1 MSWLSLRQEQ
11 EQKIRQEAMLGM
23 MLELDLMLEGHFDFG
38 NGWHGTSYLNAHPLL
53 DDPYRIYQLTE
64 ELKGV
69 IPIDIREKV
78 QLVAGPIT
86 GGVLL
91 AKDMAVALDRDRKRE
106 EKRVRL
112 APVYKADGQLAL
124 RTHYRKLIAGDF
136 GDLKG
141 MNVLVVD
148 DVCNTG
154 NTLRATA
161 KLIEEAGG
169 HVLGSAVLYDRL
181 ATTKDLENHFF
192 LGQVDIDPELV
203 KADKCLCN
211 RIHLPITQF

>member
-38 NGWHGTSYLNAHPLL
+38 NGWHGTTYLNAHPLL

-112 APVYKADGQLAL
+112 A
-124 RTHYRKLIAGDF
+124 
-136 GDLKG
+136 
-141 MNVLVVD
+141 
-148 DVCNTG
+148 
-154 NTLRATA
+154 
-161 KLIEEAGG
+161 
-169 HVLGSAVLYDRL
+169 
-181 ATTKDLENHFF
+181 TTKDLENHFF
-192 LGQVDIDPELV
+192 LGQVDVDPELV